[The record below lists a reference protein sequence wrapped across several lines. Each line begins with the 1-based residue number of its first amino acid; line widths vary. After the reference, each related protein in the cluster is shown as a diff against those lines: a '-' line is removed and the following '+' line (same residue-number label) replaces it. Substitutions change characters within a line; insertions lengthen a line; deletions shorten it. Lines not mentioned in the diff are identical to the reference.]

1 MIEILSEGYNLDEQF
16 YTDILQQVV
25 DELNIK
31 GNITIKL
38 GDEEESRQLNRHYL
52 QRDYATDVLSFA
64 FNEELP
70 ESFYLGDIFVCYP
83 VAREQAGEN
92 QIPLEE
98 ELLTLMIHGL
108 LHLAG
113 YDHEAETDNGEML
126 TLQEHLVHKYLNL
139 PGFRAPK

>member
-16 YTDILQQVV
+16 YADILQQVV

-98 ELLTLMIHGL
+98 ELLTLMIHGV

-113 YDHEAETDNGEML
+113 FDHETETDNGEML
-126 TLQEHLVHKYLNL
+126 TLQENLVHKYMHK
-139 PGFRAPK
+139 GCS